1 VKKKFLLFFLLV
13 GFPCFTAPSTVS
25 AYLVGG
31 ASGDLSASAT
41 FDVLGG
47 GILKI
52 TLTNTST
59 ADVSAPAQV
68 LTALFFTIDQTL
80 LPVSATLDGSTVFFD
95 DAPPGGNVGGEWA
108 YKDNLSGAPGG
119 ATQGISSSGF
129 GLFASAN
136 FQGPNLD
143 DPVAVDGLNYGITS
157 SGDDPLTGN
166 AAVTGGNPP
175 NYKNRFPLI
184 QDTVIFTLSGL
195 DPNFV
200 ASADTITNISF
211 QYGTSLSEQ
220 NVPVPVP
227 EPATMLLFGCGLIGL
242 VTFGRRKF
250 FQ

>member
-1 VKKKFLLFFLLV
+1 VKKKFLLFSLLV
-13 GFPCFTAPSTVS
+13 GFSWFTASSTAS
-25 AYLVGG
+25 AYSVGG

-59 ADVSAPAQV
+59 ADVSDPAQV

-80 LPVSATLDGSTVFFD
+80 TPVSAVLGAESRVWYD
-95 DAPPGGNVGGEWA
+95 DPPPSGNVGGEWA
-108 YKDNLSGAPGG
+108 YASGLSGAPGG

-129 GLFASAN
+129 GLFGNAN
-136 FQGPNLD
+136 FQGDNLD
-143 DPVAVDGLNYGITS
+143 DPVDVDGLNYGITS
-157 SGDDPLTGN
+157 SGDDLLTGN

-195 DPNFV
+195 DPDFV

-211 QYGTSLSEQ
+211 QYGTSLSDT
-220 NVPVPVP
+220 NVPVP
-227 EPATMLLFGCGLIGL
+227 EPGSMLLFGCGLIGL
-242 VTFGRRKF
+242 AAFGRKKF
-250 FQ
+250 FR